1 MLVTLAIATGTTV
14 ALFLWLLDQATARR
28 VATPSLLWLLPAA
41 GALVAVIYER
51 AGRGVERGNNL
62 IIDEIHAPGGGV
74 PGRLAPLVLIGTIL
88 THLCGGSAGR
98 EGTAV
103 QMGGSIAG
111 ALERQVMPHV
121 RHLRPFSA
129 GERGVFLQ
137 AGIAAGF
144 SAVFGTPIAGAIF
157 AIEVLRVGRL
167 ARGALL
173 PCLVAALLADVVT
186 RAWGIR
192 HTVYPS
198 VMVGDAWVSLPL
210 LGQVAMA
217 AIIFGLA
224 SRLFSLT
231 SHAVTT
237 ALGRLVRPVWL
248 RPAIG
253 GLAVI
258 GLVHALGT
266 RDYLGLGV
274 SSPDPGAVTILSAFT
289 DGGAERWSW
298 LLKLLFTVITI
309 GSGFK
314 GGEVTPLFFIGATLG
329 NTLALWL
336 GAPVELFAAV
346 GFAAVF
352 AGATNTP
359 LACTIMGLELF
370 GAGALPYLAV
380 GCGLAFAVS
389 GPTGVYT
396 AQRRR
401 STVVVSPL
409 PATGTEQHS

>member
-1 MLVTLAIATGTTV
+1 MPLSIATGTTV
-14 ALFLWLLDQATARR
+14 ALFLWLLDEATARR
-28 VATPSLLWLLPAA
+28 IATPSLLWLLPAA
-41 GALVAVIYER
+41 GALIAVIYER
-51 AGRGVERGNNL
+51 AGRGVARGNNL
-62 IIDEIHAPGGGV
+62 IIDEIHAPAGGV
-74 PGRLAPLVLIGTIL
+74 PGRLAPLVLGGTIL

-111 ALERQVMPHV
+111 ALDRLVMT
-121 RHLRPFSA
+121 RRRRLRPFSA
-129 GERGVFLQ
+129 AERGVFLQ

-157 AIEVLRVGRL
+157 ALEVLHVGRL

-192 HTVYPS
+192 HTAYPS
-198 VMVGDAWVSLPL
+198 VLVGEASVSLPL

-217 AIIFGLA
+217 AIVFGLV
-224 SRLFSLT
+224 SRSFALT
-231 SHAVTT
+231 SHTLTT
-237 ALGRLVRPVWL
+237 TLARLVRPVWL
-248 RPAIG
+248 RPVIG
-253 GLAVI
+253 GVAVI
-258 GLVHALGT
+258 SLVHASGT

-274 SSPDPGAVTILSAFT
+274 SSPDPGGVTILSAFR
-289 DGGAERWSW
+289 DGGAEAWSW

-329 NTLALWL
+329 NTIALWL

-346 GFAAVF
+346 GFVAVL

-359 LACTIMGLELF
+359 MACTIMGLELF

-401 STVVVSPL
+401 NAVTVAPL
-409 PATGTEQHS
+409 SATGAEAQR